1 MIKYLKPEF
10 MLTSLTA
17 DTTSA
22 MSCSLTPADRQKFDA
37 ILGNGWETSAFGS
50 TEVECE
56 DNSIDNYC
64 KFTSGTST
72 NSNIKQV
79 FVS

>member
-1 MIKYLKPEF
+1 

-17 DTTSA
+17 NTTSA
-22 MSCSLTPADRQKFDA
+22 MSCSLTPSDRQKFDA
-37 ILGNGWETSAFGS
+37 ILGNGWENNAFGS
-50 TEVECE
+50 TETECA

-64 KFTSGTST
+64 KFTSGTS
-72 NSNIKQV
+72 SSGNIKQV